1 MKTPRHLLLLGLPL
15 LTAAL
20 VSAQNAPAPSVAPT
34 SAADADY
41 AAWQAAQRQS
51 PSRDA
56 KDKSKEGIEQFWR
69 DKAVEL
75 DALAAKFVAAHP
87 QDARRWEVMLRSL
100 QMSRWRTYPDAAARA
115 AAEAIA
121 LRQLREIMTA
131 PGVRADLVEQAHS
144 TLVQRSLEAARADRL
159 AGRPLD
165 AAAFQAL
172 VDGFAD
178 RYPASRMR
186 STHERLY
193 LDLLENTDT
202 PAALARMQKLAAEHT
217 ANPEVADLATTLLAK
232 AGYLGRTIEMKFTA
246 ADGRE
251 VDLAQLRGK
260 VVLVDFWAT
269 WCGPCMAEMPNVKAA
284 YAKYH
289 AQGFEVIGVS
299 LDGGGIKKGIQ
310 SGVKTK
316 EDFLAFLA
324 REQMPWPQHFDNL
337 GWKNEFALKFG
348 IKGIPAV
355 FLLDRVGRV
364 ISTELRG
371 EAFDVQI
378 GKALAGS

>member
-1 MKTPRHLLLLGLPL
+1 MKTPTCFLLLGLL
-15 LTAAL
+15 LATAPA
-20 VSAQNAPAPSVAPT
+20 SAQPAPAPATAPASVADT
-34 SAADADY
+34 DY
-41 AAWQAAQRQS
+41 AAWQTIQRQS
-51 PSRDA
+51 PSRDS
-56 KDKSKEGIEQFWR
+56 KDRSKEGIEQFWR

-75 DALAAKFVAAHP
+75 DALAAMFVAAHP
-87 QDARRWEVMLRSL
+87 QDARRWEVLLRSI
-100 QMSRWRTYPDAAARA
+100 QMSRWRSYPGATERA
-115 AAEAIA
+115 AAEARE
-121 LRQLREIMTA
+121 LRQLREIMAT
-131 PGVRADLVEQAHS
+131 PDIRADLVEQAHS

-159 AGRPLD
+159 AGRPVD
-165 AAAFQAL
+165 AAAIQPL
-172 VDGFAD
+172 VDGFAI

-186 STHERLY
+186 SSHERQY

-202 PAALARMQKLAAEHT
+202 PAALARMQKLAADRA
-217 ANPEVADLATTLLAK
+217 ANPEVADLAAALLDK

-289 AQGFEVIGVS
+289 AQGFEIIGVS
-299 LDGGGIKKGIQ
+299 LDGGGIKKGIL

-316 EDFLAFLA
+316 EHFLAFLE

-355 FLLDRVGRV
+355 FLLDRTGRV